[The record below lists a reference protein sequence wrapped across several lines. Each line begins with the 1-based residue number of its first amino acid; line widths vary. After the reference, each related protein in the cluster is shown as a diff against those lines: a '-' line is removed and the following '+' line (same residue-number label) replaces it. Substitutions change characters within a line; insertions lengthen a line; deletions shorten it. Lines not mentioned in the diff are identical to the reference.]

1 MVVPGAALSTAFW
14 MDCPGPSTIVRGAA
28 ADAPAAAPALS
39 TNPAA
44 VTETLAINLRMLRD
58 LLASNSGEFW

>member
-1 MVVPGAALSTAFW
+1 ME
-14 MDCPGPSTIVRGAA
+14 CPGPSTIVRGAA